1 MPKAETYLP
10 LRITL
15 FNPPKGVMFAVQ
27 RGKAELET
35 PLMASG
41 ENLSF
46 NFAVRV
52 GDREDERPNF
62 LGPFAQGPR
71 GGRFV
76 YVNSGTLAGQAD
88 SCWTRR
94 AKVGLMGI
102 GWDLVDQIL
111 AQPSLLLE
119 AQIAGKAGDG
129 GPACATVRLLGDG
142 WAINEQGLNSSQNDD
157 CE

>member
-1 MPKAETYLP
+1 MPKAYTYLP

-15 FNPPKGVMFAVQ
+15 VNPPKGVMFAVQ
-27 RGKAELET
+27 RAKAELET
-35 PLMASG
+35 PSIARG
-41 ENLSF
+41 EILSF

-52 GDREDERPNF
+52 GNREDERPNF
-62 LGPFAQGPR
+62 LGPFVQGPR

-94 AKVGLMGI
+94 AKVGLMEI
-102 GWDLVDQIL
+102 GWDLVDHVL
-111 AQPSLLLE
+111 AQTSRLLE
-119 AQIAGKAGDG
+119 AKIAGKAGDG

-142 WAINEQGLNSSQNDD
+142 WTINEQGLA
-157 CE
+157 

>member
-1 MPKAETYLP
+1 MPKTETYLP

-15 FNPPKGVMFAVQ
+15 VNPPTGVVFAVQ

-35 PLMASG
+35 PSVSNG

-46 NFAVRV
+46 EFSVRV
-52 GDREDERPNF
+52 GDRADERPNF
-62 LGPFAQGPR
+62 LGPFVQGPR

-76 YVNSGTLAGQAD
+76 YVNSGTLAGQSG

-94 AKVGLMGI
+94 AKVGLKDI
-102 GWDLVDQIL
+102 GWDLVDSVL
-111 AQPSLLLE
+111 SQPSKRLE
-119 AQIAGKAGDG
+119 ARIAGKAGDG

-142 WAINEQGLNSSQNDD
+142 WAIDK
-157 CE
+157 